1 MVLSPL
7 AVVLLVQLGILLFGI
22 ILFQKLQKHRLI
34 KELDAIKTSGKHQ
47 LAPTLSDDEIQI
59 TDGFDRSQAELLLNR
74 IYQSSLDVTAE
85 TPAARDECRNQQQL
99 LHALAECL
107 DIKMNQPAS
116 KNKPLV
122 ATVASAA
129 PVAAAAATSRPE
141 APVIV
146 PYNEAEIL
154 SQEELDQALGETD
167 GLEEFNLDDF
177 EELETSD
184 SVDQDD
190 DLALPG
196 EEPELPEDTLQATLD
211 NLDDFDFSDL
221 EEELLKDDDKK

>member
-7 AVVLLVQLGILLFGI
+7 AVVLLAQLGTLLLGVIF
-22 ILFQKLQKHRLI
+22 FQKLQKRRLI
-34 KELDAIKTSGKHQ
+34 KELDALKSSGKHHQ
-47 LAPTLSDDEIQI
+47 APKLS
-59 TDGFDRSQAELLLNR
+59 TPTTNAGSGFDRSQAELLLNR
-74 IYQSSLDVTAE
+74 VYQSTLDIISEA
-85 TPAARDECRNQQQL
+85 PAARDECHNQQQL

-107 DIKMNQPAS
+107 DIEMNQPAGKS
-116 KNKPLV
+116 KP
-122 ATVASAA
+122 AAAA
-129 PVAAAAATSRPE
+129 PVAAAATERPE

-177 EELETSD
+177 EELETSEGA
-184 SVDQDD
+184 DQEDD
-190 DLALPG
+190 IRLPG
-196 EEPELPEDTLQATLD
+196 EDPELPEDTLQATLD

>member
-7 AVVLLVQLGILLFGI
+7 AVVLLAQLGVLMFGI
-22 ILFQKLQKHRLI
+22 IFFQKLQKRRLI
-34 KELDAIKTSGKHQ
+34 KELDALKASGTHHQAPKLSATPAKTG
-47 LAPTLSDDEIQI
+47 
-59 TDGFDRSQAELLLNR
+59 DGFDRPQVELLLNR
-74 IYQSSLDVTAE
+74 VYQSTLDIISEA
-85 TPAARDECRNQQQL
+85 PAARDECHNQQQL

-107 DIKMNQPAS
+107 DIEMNQPAGKS
-116 KNKPLV
+116 NP
-122 ATVASAA
+122 AAAAA
-129 PVAAAAATSRPE
+129 PVAAAAATERPE

-177 EELETSD
+177 EELETSE
-184 SVDQDD
+184 SADQDD
-190 DLALPG
+190 DIRLPG
-196 EEPELPEDTLQATLD
+196 EEAELPEDTLQATLD